1 MKTLTHIENDIINHL
16 LDQLEYQVGEYKD
29 DLHHNTFNA
38 DYFITGYYVAER
50 WLKDNDIHIFDG
62 IKYCQEMEDLN
73 FGEIQTTFD
82 NPETLANHYAYWK
95 GQELIYSLECF
106 NDLND
111 TLTKKDIKKIK
122 DEIWAYYKLPF

>member
-1 MKTLTHIENDIINHL
+1 MKTLTHIEKDIINHL
-16 LDQLEYQVGEYKD
+16 LDELEYQIGEHKE
-29 DLHHNTFNA
+29 DLHHNIFNA

-95 GQELIYSLECF
+95 GQELINSLECF
-106 NDLND
+106 DDLNVR
-111 TLTKKDIKKIK
+111 LHEEDIEKIK
-122 DEIWAYYKLPF
+122 NEIWSYYKLPF

>member
-16 LDQLEYQVGEYKD
+16 LDQLDDLIDTERD

-38 DYFITGYYVAER
+38 DYFIVGYYKAER
-50 WLKDNDIHIFDG
+50 WLKDNNIYTFDAM
-62 IKYCQEMEDLN
+62 KYCQEMEDYN

-82 NPETLANHYAYWK
+82 NPETLVNHYAYWK

-106 NDLND
+106 NDLNEI
-111 TLTKKDIKKIK
+111 LTKKDIKRIK

>member
-16 LDQLEYQVGEYKD
+16 LDQLDDLIDTERD

-38 DYFITGYYVAER
+38 DYFIIGYYKAER
-50 WLKDNDIHIFDG
+50 WLEHLNISTFEAIQFCNNMEKD
-62 IKYCQEMEDLN
+62 Y

-82 NPETLANHYAYWK
+82 NAETLVNNYAYWK
-95 GQELIYSLECF
+95 GEELINSLSCF

-111 TLTKKDIKKIK
+111 TLTKKDIKRIK
-122 DEIWAYYKLPF
+122 DEIWAYHKLPF

>member
-16 LDQLEYQVGEYKD
+16 LDQLD
-29 DLHHNTFNA
+29 DLIDTDKYDLAHNTFNT
-38 DYFITGYYVAER
+38 DYFIIYYSRAEK
-50 WLKDNDIHIFDG
+50 WLKDNNISIFEA
-62 IKYCQEMEDLN
+62 IQFCNKLENEY
-73 FGEIQTTFD
+73 FGEVQTTFD
-82 NPETLANHYAYWK
+82 NPETLVNHYAYWK

-111 TLTKKDIKKIK
+111 TLTKKDIKRIK